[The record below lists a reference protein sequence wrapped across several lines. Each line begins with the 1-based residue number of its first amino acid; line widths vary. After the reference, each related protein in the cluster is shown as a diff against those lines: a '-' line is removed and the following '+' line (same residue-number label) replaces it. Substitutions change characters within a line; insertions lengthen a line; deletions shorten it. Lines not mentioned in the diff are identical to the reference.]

1 MATFGSRSSL
11 ELSSPQRLR
20 LRSCFRRDSAKS
32 AIDVTERCTISV
44 LIITDVRMCN
54 KTLRWT
60 VLPKYDD
67 EFYINPH
74 FCQQSLHHSPPS
86 SSHSYTPALTARV
99 RRTSFFHL
107 HDGGIAAVC
116 GVDCRRSRNCH
127 GLHLSA
133 RWSYAVQ
140 SRKPVPFGQP

>member
-86 SSHSYTPALTARV
+86 SSHSYTPALIARV
-99 RRTSFFHL
+99 RVRVRDFSCSGDFLRISVLLGTYTLTLIQPWQDLF
-107 HDGGIAAVC
+107 
-116 GVDCRRSRNCH
+116 
-127 GLHLSA
+127 LSSP
-133 RWSYAVQ
+133 RWWHCSCV
-140 SRKPVPFGQP
+140 RC